1 MLSNGE
7 SALPE
12 KSNKER
18 FLLKLWRFGGVSC
31 FIAAAVMIFIGVAMR
46 FDSVYNR
53 YSQYLVA
60 LVELENK
67 VAALE
72 NRWLII
78 IVIFLL
84 YLLRSLSMIYPY
96 TVVYI
101 ISAMVFPPMESFI
114 INMLGMALTFAV
126 RYYTGIEMGEGY
138 WNKVLKRH
146 PTINSAFETRGKGSP
161 LLLFAL
167 RLVPF
172 CPLNTFSHLYGTFE
186 YPFVQYML
194 LSSAAMVPRLLTYS
208 FIGYSVYDPLSSDF
222 IIPLVVLLIFSG
234 CASFFLLGV
243 TGLTFKVNHLTKR
256 QNADKPTE
264 EAPAGQA

>member
-1 MLSNGE
+1 M
-7 SALPE
+7 ADKE
-12 KSNKER
+12 KRER
-18 FLLKLWRFGGVSC
+18 IILKLLRFSGVAC
-31 FIAAAVMIFIGVAMR
+31 FIAAAVFIVIGVALR
-46 FDSVYNR
+46 FESVQDR

-60 LVELENK
+60 LQQLEQK
-67 VAALE
+67 VAALQT
-72 NRWLII
+72 RWLII

-96 TVVYI
+96 TVLYI
-101 ISAMVFPPMESFI
+101 ISAMVFPPVESFI
-114 INMLGMALTFAV
+114 INMLGMAMTFAV

-146 PTINSAFETRGKGSP
+146 PTVNAIFETRGKGSP

-186 YPFVQYML
+186 YPFAQYML
-194 LSSAAMVPRLLTYS
+194 LSAAAMAPRLLTYS
-208 FIGYSVYDPLSSDF
+208 FIGYSVYDPLSYSF
-222 IIPLVVLLIFSG
+222 IIPMVVLLVFSG

-243 TGLTFKVNHLTKR
+243 TGLTYEVNRRSRKKHAAL
-256 QNADKPTE
+256 PTE
-264 EAPAGQA
+264 EAAEQP